1 LEALKLNKT
10 NIIIRKAHMSEI
22 KGLTIK
28 NQQDLTSLEA
38 SSSNQHGLI
47 YITHGAPKNWVAK
60 PDEMVSHTL
69 AGFFKALNQIDDPRI
84 ASLMNDYGLVY
95 RELEIDNE

>member
-1 LEALKLNKT
+1 MN
-10 NIIIRKAHMSEI
+10 EI

-28 NQQDLTSLEA
+28 NQQDLTSIEA

-60 PDEMVSHTL
+60 PEEMVSHTL
-69 AGFFKALNQIDDPRI
+69 AGLFKALDQIDDARI
-84 ASLMNDYGLVY
+84 QNLMRDYGLVY
-95 RELEIDNE
+95 RELEIDTE

>member
-1 LEALKLNKT
+1 
-10 NIIIRKAHMSEI
+10 MSEI

-28 NQQDLTSLEA
+28 NQKDLTSIEA

-69 AGFFKALNQIDDPRI
+69 AGFFKALTEIEDPKI
-84 ASLMNDYGLVY
+84 QDLLNAYGLVY
-95 RELEIDNE
+95 RELEISSE

>member
-1 LEALKLNKT
+1 MSIT
-10 NIIIRKAHMSEI
+10 IREEPMSEI

-28 NQQDLTSLEA
+28 NQEDLTSIEA

-60 PDEMVSHTL
+60 PEEMISHTL
-69 AGFFKALNQIDDPRI
+69 AGFFKALNLIDDSRI
-84 ASLMNDYGLVY
+84 KALFNDYGLVY

>member
-1 LEALKLNKT
+1 
-10 NIIIRKAHMSEI
+10 MSEI
-22 KGLTIK
+22 RGLTIK
-28 NQQDLTSLEA
+28 NQEDLTSIEA

-60 PDEMVSHTL
+60 PEEMISHTL
-69 AGFFKALNQIDDPRI
+69 AGFFKALNLIDDPRI
-84 ASLMNDYGLVY
+84 KDLFNDYGLVY

>member
-1 LEALKLNKT
+1 
-10 NIIIRKAHMSEI
+10 MSEI

-28 NQQDLTSLEA
+28 NQEDLTSIEA

-60 PDEMVSHTL
+60 PEEMISHTL
-69 AGFFKALNQIDDPRI
+69 AGVFKALNLIDDSRI
-84 ASLMNDYGLVY
+84 KDLFNDYGLVY
-95 RELEIDNE
+95 RELEIDHE